1 MFEVNDYIM
10 YGMTGVCQVVDITKE
25 RIIDDLQKEYY
36 VLKHIYANDII
47 IKIPTDNEKIS
58 MRKILSKGEVTTLI
72 DNITNSE
79 TIWIDDDRQRNEA
92 FKSILKTGDV
102 DNLVKLVRSI
112 YLNKEYKKSI
122 GKKTYKVD
130 QEIMDVAERLLN
142 EELAT
147 VLKINPSEVASY
159 ISNHIRI

>member
-36 VLKHIYANDII
+36 VLKHIYANDTI

-72 DNITNSE
+72 DNISNSE

>member
-25 RIIDDLQKEYY
+25 KFIDNLPKEYY
-36 VLKHIYANDII
+36 VLKYLYGNSTI
-47 IKIPTDNEKIS
+47 IKIPTDNKKVP

-72 DNITNSE
+72 NNMPNSE
-79 TIWIDDDRQRNEA
+79 TIWIEDDKKRNEE

-112 YLNKEYKKSI
+112 YLDNEYKKTM
-122 GKKTYKVD
+122 GKNIYKID
-130 QEIMDVAERLLN
+130 EEFMDTAERLLN

-147 VLKINPSEVASY
+147 VLDIYPHEVATY
-159 ISNHIRI
+159 ISNHI